1 MQLWSATITLLLFIL
16 VNLSRVATQGIFP
29 AGNFESLRR
38 GNCSKCT
45 ERLHQ
50 DVAQLPRLTLIKQR
64 ILQALGRNPGREPQ
78 HAQIAPTLS
87 PKAFIAPKQT
97 KTTPEPVQ
105 RVTKGRQTSEVN
117 EIITFPE
124 AIGKDVYFQGRG
136 GGPTETR
143 FFLSSY
149 FYREERGSNCFSEV
163 SIYNYPPAKHNSNPY
178 SAAYNLQQT
187 TISNFAA
194 FFKNNNKA

>member
-1 MQLWSATITLLLFIL
+1 MQLWSVTITLLLFIL

-64 ILQALGRNPGREPQ
+64 ILQALGRNPGKEPQ
-78 HAQIAPTLS
+78 HAHIAPTLS

-124 AIGKDVYFQGRG
+124 AIGNFRMYIFRGLGWVQLIHVFYHHIFTGRRG
-136 GGPTETR
+136 GPIDSQRSQYTTTR
-143 FFLSSY
+143 QRYTILTHKA
-149 FYREERGSNCFSEV
+149 
-163 SIYNYPPAKHNSNPY
+163 PPIICSRR
-178 SAAYNLQQT
+178 Q
-187 TISNFAA
+187 F
-194 FFKNNNKA
+194 

>member
-1 MQLWSATITLLLFIL
+1 MQLWSVTITLLLFIL

-64 ILQALGRNPGREPQ
+64 ILQALGRNPGKEPQ
-78 HAQIAPTLS
+78 HVHIAPTLS
-87 PKAFIAPKQT
+87 PKALIAPKQT

-124 AIGKDVYFQGRG
+124 AIGKDIYFHG
-136 GGPTETR
+136 GGSKCDT
-143 FFLSSY
+143 FLSSY
-149 FYREERGSNCFSEV
+149 FYREKRVLIAPRRYQYCKSRNFREGF
-163 SIYNYPPAKHNSNPY
+163 IFAK
-178 SAAYNLQQT
+178 LR
-187 TISNFAA
+187 ICLV
-194 FFKNNNKA
+194 

>member
-1 MQLWSATITLLLFIL
+1 MQLWSVTITLLLFIL

-29 AGNFESLRR
+29 AGNFENLRR

-64 ILQALGRNPGREPQ
+64 ILQALGRNPGKEPQ
-78 HAQIAPTLS
+78 HVHIAPTLS

-124 AIGKDVYFQGRG
+124 DIGKYVYFQGG
-136 GGPTETR
+136 GCPIETR
-143 FFLSSY
+143 FFIIIYLQREKGAQLLLGGLNIQLSA
-149 FYREERGSNCFSEV
+149 SET
-163 SIYNYPPAKHNSNPY
+163 P
-178 SAAYNLQQT
+178 
-187 TISNFAA
+187 F
-194 FFKNNNKA
+194 